1 MRALI
6 RCIASLC
13 LLLGS
18 STAMAQQPP
27 CAALDFDD
35 DGKSLWA
42 AHPKVVGVFIQYLV
56 GKPTD
61 TGFFKYRLQLPAGFD
76 LPAHTHGNDLAMTV
90 LCGSMRI
97 RTGDNDA
104 LGPPQALGTGA
115 AAYYPAG
122 SIHAEAS
129 PDGAVI
135 EVSGIGPMSTQM
147 LAPTEPVGA
156 QAPH

>member
-1 MRALI
+1 MHSLI
-6 RCIASLC
+6 RRTASLC
-13 LLLGS
+13 LLLVSG
-18 STAMAQQPP
+18 AAIAQQPP

-35 DGKSLWA
+35 DGNSPWA
-42 AHPKVVGVFIQYLV
+42 AHPKAVGVFIQYLV

-61 TGFFKYRLQLPAGFD
+61 PGFFKYRLQLPAGFD
-76 LPAHTHGNDLAMTV
+76 LPAHTHGNDLAMSV
-90 LCGSMRI
+90 LCGSMRL

-104 LGPPQALGTGA
+104 LGPPRALATGA
-115 AAYYPAG
+115 AAYFPAG
-122 SIHAEAS
+122 SAHAEAS

-147 LAPTEPVGA
+147 LAPTEPVRA